1 MSVATP
7 VRPGKATKEGPSTD
21 DVKIEQASAV
31 NFPLH
36 DAFRRP
42 ESEILIAPEV
52 LAKDYADALAFAE
65 EPVEIMVQPS
75 SEKFGAKTAECWVN
89 GKGIEIY
96 DRMTGQWYP
105 AGSIQRG
112 EAVITKRKYV
122 EILLRSKTTD
132 IRTSVIEHPGDD
144 PENKMIPSSH
154 ANYPIQ
160 IIRDDNKK
168 LGGEWF
174 RRMAGLRM

>member
-7 VRPGKATKEGPSTD
+7 VRPAKAKSEGVSTN
-21 DVKIEQASAV
+21 DVKIEQASDV
-31 NFPLH
+31 QFPLH
-36 DAFRRP
+36 DAFQRP
-42 ESEILIAPEV
+42 GAEIIVAPEA
-52 LAKDYADALAFAE
+52 LAKEYADALAFAE

-89 GKGIEIY
+89 GKGIEMY
-96 DRMTGQWYP
+96 DRMTGKWYP
-105 AGSIQRG
+105 DGSIPRG
-112 EAVITKRKYV
+112 VPIITKRKYV

-132 IRTSVIEHPGDD
+132 IRTSVVEHPGDD
-144 PENKMIPSSH
+144 PENKMIPSTH

-174 RRMAGLRM
+174 RRMAGLRI